1 MEVHYMY
8 TYEDSKIKPIKRH
21 LKRGEEG
28 RRVMQLNGG
37 AEHVQGTLYTCMEL
51 PQWNLHIWLMYNKS
65 EIKNNWKYMCYMYT
79 YAYIGTYYLSI

>member
-51 PQWNLHIWLMYNKS
+51 PQ
-65 EIKNNWKYMCYMYT
+65 
-79 YAYIGTYYLSI
+79 